1 MQIGG
6 EPERVKLKENLERY
20 GEGLIVGIKG
30 WTIPNKELSMWG
42 ELSKFV
48 AVKFDNGIELDV
60 LYESLE
66 KIDTNHDKNIKDYKE
81 ELIEWIKN

>member
-6 EPERVKLKENLERY
+6 EPERVKLKDNLERY
-20 GEGLIVGIKG
+20 GLGLIEGIKG
-30 WTIPNKELSMWG
+30 WTIPNKKLSIWSELN
-42 ELSKFV
+42 KFV

-66 KIDTNHDKNIKDYKE
+66 RIGTNHDKNIKDYKE
-81 ELIEWIKN
+81 GEKENVT